1 MTARPVRATS
11 VEGLAIV
18 GELRGRGD
26 APLVLLLHGGGQT
39 RHAWTGTA
47 DHLLGAGFDVGSYDA
62 RGHGDSD
69 WAADRDYSLPAH
81 GRDLVAFLRAA
92 GRPAALV
99 GASMGGI
106 SALFAAAEA
115 PELVRALVLVDI
127 VPRFAP
133 EGVARVRNFMQAHP
147 DGFATIEDA
156 AAAVHAYNPNRARSK
171 NPSGLMRSLRE
182 GADGRLRWH
191 WDPAVV
197 GDAPTEALADM
208 LSERL
213 AALPASLPLML
224 ISGAQS
230 DVVDPQAVA
239 GFRAQAP
246 HAEIVAVDRAGHMV
260 AGDRNDAFSD
270 AIAGFLR
277 RRLAPPS

>member
-1 MTARPVRATS
+1 MTARPVRATNG
-11 VEGLAIV
+11 EGMALI
-18 GELRGRGD
+18 GELRGHGE

-47 DHLLGAGFDVGSYDA
+47 NHLLADGFDVGSYDA

-69 WAADRDYSLPAH
+69 WAADKDYSLPAH
-81 GRDLVAFLRAA
+81 ARDLVAFLREID
-92 GRPAALV
+92 RPAALV

-106 SALFAAAEA
+106 SSLFAAAEA
-115 PELVRALVLVDI
+115 PEMVRALVLVDI

-147 DGFATIEDA
+147 DGFATVEEA
-156 AAAVHAYNPNRARSK
+156 AAAVHAYNPNRPPSK

-182 GADGRLRWH
+182 GEDGRLRWH

-197 GDAPTEALADM
+197 GDAPTEALGDM
-208 LSERL
+208 LSARL
-213 AALPASLPLML
+213 AALPDSLPLML

-230 DVVDPQAVA
+230 DVVDPQAVE
-239 GFRAQAP
+239 GFRQQAP
-246 HAEIVAVDRAGHMV
+246 HAEVFAVDRAGHMV

-270 AIAGFLR
+270 AIAEFLK
-277 RRLAPPS
+277 RRLA

>member
-1 MTARPVRATS
+1 MIARPIRATT
-11 VEGLAIV
+11 VEGLEIV
-18 GELRGRGD
+18 GEWRGTGQ
-26 APLVLLLHGGGQT
+26 APFVLLLHGGGQS

-47 DHLLGAGFDVGSYDA
+47 NHLLAAGFDVGSYDA
-62 RGHGDSD
+62 RGHGDSG
-69 WAADRDYSLPAH
+69 WAADKDYSLPAH
-81 GRDLVAFLRAA
+81 GRDLVTVLRAI

-106 SALFAAAEA
+106 SSLFAAADA
-115 PELVRALVLVDI
+115 PDLVRALALVDI

-133 EGVARVRNFMQAHP
+133 EGVARVRNFMQAHS
-147 DGFATIEDA
+147 DGFATVEEA
-156 AAAVHAYNPNRARSK
+156 AAAVHAYNPNRPPSK

-197 GDAPTEALADM
+197 GDPPSETLGDM
-208 LSERL
+208 LSARL

-230 DVVDPQAVA
+230 DVVDPQAVE
-239 GFRAQAP
+239 GFREQAP
-246 HAEIVAVDRAGHMV
+246 HAEVFAVDRAGHMV
-260 AGDRNDAFSD
+260 AGDRNDAFSA
-270 AIAGFLR
+270 AIEDFLGR
-277 RRLAPPS
+277 RVVV

>member
-1 MTARPVRATS
+1 MTAQPIRATNA
-11 VEGLAIV
+11 EGMAIV
-18 GELRGRGD
+18 GDLRGDGG

-39 RHAWTGTA
+39 RHAWNGTA
-47 DHLLGAGFDVGSYDA
+47 NHLLGDGFAVGSYDA

-69 WAADRDYSLPAH
+69 WAADKDYSLPAH
-81 GRDLVAFLRAA
+81 GRDLVAVLRAI

-106 SALFAAAEA
+106 GALFAAAEA
-115 PELVRALVLVDI
+115 PEMVRALVLVDI

-133 EGVARVRNFMQAHP
+133 EGVARVRAFMQAHP
-147 DGFATIEDA
+147 DGFATVEDA
-156 AAAVHAYNPNRARSK
+156 AAAVHAYNPNRAPSK

-182 GADGRLRWH
+182 GDDGRLRWH

-197 GDAPTEALADM
+197 GDAPTHALTDM

-230 DVVDPQAVA
+230 DVVDPQAVDE
-239 GFRAQAP
+239 FRRQAP
-246 HAEIVAVDRAGHMV
+246 HAEVFAVDRAGHMV
-260 AGDRNDAFSD
+260 AGDRNDAFSV
-270 AIAGFLR
+270 AIGAFLK
-277 RRLAPPS
+277 RRLA